1 MKPSNLFSM
10 NIKSIIRTQGLFNI
24 LLVFLAAVL
33 GADSAFAMAEVV
45 VSTETAADQK
55 TPDSKGDDTQIP
67 GLGANISSEVESEF
81 TEEEIDRT
89 LAEFQAYQTPAN
101 ASIMNLA
108 EKVNV
113 DAYEV
118 THYRTA
124 SPIFEVE
131 TVAQA
136 TASDS
141 DRDEQEIT
149 LTIGT
154 HIARKDAKNLYECK
168 EILVKNVQGYT
179 AEGDPA
185 GMLACYVLKNEDA
198 AGGDVVLKV
207 LNALDG
213 TATVLP
219 AGSVLLIGGVAGAE
233 SQMNVAP
240 DNFEPRP
247 HKVYLQKRIFNIVF
261 TLEFAEGKRK
271 INFDE
276 NDLRQGALYKYKV
289 GNEIIDLLGYPSK
302 FKVKAGKDMQD
313 EYVYTTEGVLRQINM
328 YYAYEDDNLKATD
341 LTAIAKMMF
350 TKFSAHNEA
359 VALMGQDFVE
369 QLLNMDLTVHKEIKF
384 EDVRYGGMSMK
395 GWKNNFG
402 TLNFVYAPVL
412 DLIGLEKCAVIIDFR
427 AARCYMKRSGKT
439 YRVDMQ
445 KGVGDNR
452 EAIRD
457 GYSQIYGTALR
468 GYNSMIVGPSSELGS
483 INVIPQ
489 SLINKARVYGDGSG
503 ESSLPV
509 SGVAAGDVLYLTID
523 ISPYKKGALIVKTE
537 SGWALYSGPVATV

>member
-1 MKPSNLFSM
+1 MKL
-10 NIKSIIRTQGLFNI
+10 KSIIRTQGFFNI

-45 VSTETAADQK
+45 VSDETAADQK
-55 TPDSKGDDTQIP
+55 TPDSKGEDTQIP

-81 TEEEIDRT
+81 TEEEIDKT

-101 ASIMNLA
+101 ASIMNLS

-113 DAYEV
+113 NAYEV

-131 TVAQA
+131 TLADA
-136 TASDS
+136 TASET
-141 DRDEQEIT
+141 DRDESEIN

-168 EILVKNVQGYT
+168 TLFVKDVQGYNEDGT
-179 AEGDPA
+179 VG
-185 GMLACYVLKNEDA
+185 GMLACYVLKNEDSV
-198 AGGDVVLKV
+198 GGKVTLKV
-207 LNALDG
+207 LNAQDG
-213 TATVLP
+213 TAASIP
-219 AGSVLLIGGVAGAE
+219 AGSSLLIGGVAGAE

-240 DNFEPRP
+240 DNFEPKP
-247 HKVYLQKRIFNIVF
+247 HQVYLQKRIFNIVF

-276 NDLRQGALYKYKV
+276 NDLRQGALYKFKV
-289 GNEIIDLLGYPSK
+289 GNEIVDLLGYASK

-313 EYVYTTEGVLRQINM
+313 EYVYTTEGILRQINM
-328 YYAYEDDNLKATD
+328 YYAYEDEKLKATD
-341 LTAIAKMMF
+341 LTAMAKMMF

-359 VALMGQDFVE
+359 VVLMGQDFVE

-384 EDVRYGGMSMK
+384 EDVKYGGMSMK

-402 TLNFVYAPVL
+402 TFNFVYAPVL
-412 DLIGLEKCAVIIDFR
+412 DLIGFEKCAVIVDFK

-483 INVIPQ
+483 INVITE
-489 SLINKARVYGDGSG
+489 SIINKATVYGDGSG

-509 SGVAAGDVLYLTID
+509 SGVSVGDVLYLTRA

-537 SGWALYSGPVATV
+537 SGWAPYSGPVATV

>member
-1 MKPSNLFSM
+1 M
-10 NIKSIIRTQGLFNI
+10 NIKTIIRTQGFFNI

-45 VSTETAADQK
+45 ISEETAADQK

-67 GLGANISSEVESEF
+67 GLGANISSEVESGF

-113 DAYEV
+113 ESYEV
-118 THYRTA
+118 KHYRTA
-124 SPIFEVE
+124 TPIFEVE
-131 TVAQA
+131 TLAAA
-136 TASDS
+136 TATET

-154 HIARKDAKNLYECK
+154 TINRKDAKNLYECK
-168 EILVKNVQGYT
+168 TLFVKDVQGYN
-179 AEGDPA
+179 ADGDAA
-185 GMLACYVLKNEDA
+185 GMLALYVLKNEDA
-198 AGGDVVLKV
+198 AGGKVVVKV

-213 TATVLP
+213 TATTIP
-219 AGSVLLIGGVAGAE
+219 AGSKILIAGVAGAE

-240 DNFEPRP
+240 DNFEPMPRTQ
-247 HKVYLQKRIFNIVF
+247 YLQKRIFNIVF

-271 INFDE
+271 ISFDE
-276 NDLRQGALYKYKV
+276 NDLRQGALYKFKV

-313 EYVYTTEGVLRQINM
+313 EYVYTTEGILRQINM
-328 YYAYEDDNLKATD
+328 YYAYEDEHLKATD
-341 LTAIAKMMF
+341 LTAMAKMMF

-359 VALMGQDFVE
+359 VVLMGQDFVE

-384 EDVRYGGMSMK
+384 EDVQYGGMSMK

-402 TLNFVYAPVL
+402 TFNFVYAPVL
-412 DLIGLEKCAVIIDFR
+412 DLIGFEKCAVIVDFK

-457 GYSQIYGTALR
+457 GYSQIYGTSLR

-483 INVIPQ
+483 INVITQ
-489 SLINKARVYGDGSG
+489 SLINKAQVWGDG
-503 ESSLPV
+503 ENETALPSVGV
-509 SGVAAGDVLYLTID
+509 SAGDVFYLTKA
-523 ISPYKKGALIVKTE
+523 ISPYKKGALIVKTDN
-537 SGWALYSGPVATV
+537 GWALYNGPVATV

>member
-1 MKPSNLFSM
+1 MKL
-10 NIKSIIRTQGLFNI
+10 KSIIRTQGFFNI

-45 VSTETAADQK
+45 ISDETAADQK
-55 TPDSKGDDTQIP
+55 TPDSKGEDTQIP

-81 TEEEIDRT
+81 TEEEIDKT

-113 DAYEV
+113 NAYEV

-131 TVAQA
+131 TLA
-136 TASDS
+136 TATSS
-141 DRDEQEIT
+141 ETDRDEQEIN

-168 EILVKNVQGYT
+168 TLFVKDVQGYN
-179 AEGDPA
+179 EDGSVG
-185 GMLACYVLKNEDA
+185 GMLACYVLKNEDSV
-198 AGGDVVLKV
+198 GGKVTLKV
-207 LNALDG
+207 LNAQDG
-213 TATVLP
+213 TAASIP
-219 AGSVLLIGGVAGAE
+219 AGSSLLIGGVAGAE

-240 DNFEPRP
+240 DNFEPKP
-247 HKVYLQKRIFNIVF
+247 HQVYLQKRIFNIVF

-276 NDLRQGALYKYKV
+276 NDLRQGALYKFKV
-289 GNEIIDLLGYPSK
+289 GNEIVDLLGYASK

-313 EYVYTTEGVLRQINM
+313 EYVYTTEGILRQINM
-328 YYAYEDDNLKATD
+328 YYAYEDEKLKATD
-341 LTAIAKMMF
+341 LTAMAKMMF

-359 VALMGQDFVE
+359 VVLMGQDFVE

-384 EDVRYGGMSMK
+384 EDVTYGGMSMK

-402 TLNFVYAPVL
+402 TFNFVYAPVL
-412 DLIGLEKCAVIIDFR
+412 DLIGFEKCAVICDFK

-483 INVIPQ
+483 INVITE
-489 SLINKARVYGDGSG
+489 SIINKATVYGDGSG
-503 ESSLPV
+503 EDALPV
-509 SGVAAGDVLYLTID
+509 TGVSVGDVLYLTQA

-537 SGWALYSGPVATV
+537 TGWAPYSGPVATV